1 MKRLDEGKASL
12 VDFLRSIKF
21 ARDNKLKYRDLK
33 HHDEEV
39 GHFADFNPQAG
50 APKHSSTEDSE
61 LVRSAN

>member
-21 ARDNKLKYRDLK
+21 ARDKRLK
-33 HHDEEV
+33 HHDEEEV

-50 APKHSSTEDSE
+50 APKHSKVEDSK